1 MTDDELAKLGDHKVD
16 AIKGINKPG
25 KEDGGAKSHVGHDQ
39 LKKLA
44 ADLKKKLRH
53 HQDEAAGCQEDIEEI
68 AKYIEEHADAIEKD
82 RLEILAKQKEDAA
95 KAVKELD
102 EKMEKIR
109 KEETDKMEA
118 KLAADKKKWECEF
131 EEKKKCLEA
140 EAKKRAEEAAAK
152 AKKAAAEKLLAD
164 AQKKLDDAAKAHED
178 AKAAM
183 EKLPKPDASSEPEC
197 KSCDCIKP
205 ETEKPASACDKPA
218 EKKEEE
224 KKSCPKAAAGGEN
237 VDSLKDNIS
246 KLEKEVEALRKGKTC
261 SKSSK

>member
-1 MTDDELAKLGDHKVD
+1 MG
-16 AIKGINKPG
+16 
-25 KEDGGAKSHVGHDQ
+25 
-39 LKKLA
+39 
-44 ADLKKKLRH
+44 
-53 HQDEAAGCQEDIEEI
+53 
-68 AKYIEEHADAIEKD
+68 
-82 RLEILAKQKEDAA
+82 
-95 KAVKELD
+95 
-102 EKMEKIR
+102 KMEKIR

-118 KLAADKKKWECEF
+118 KLAADKKK
-131 EEKKKCLEA
+131 
-140 EAKKRAEEAAAK
+140 
-152 AKKAAAEKLLAD
+152 
-164 AQKKLDDAAKAHED
+164 LDDAAKAHDD

-205 ETEKPASACDKPA
+205 ETEKPASACDKPV